1 MLRRNPSCYD
11 APSSGNKGG
20 RTALSIS
27 DKAKELVFGKPKD
40 PTDPR
45 VFHSLSLIAF
55 FAWVGLGA
63 DGLSSSAYGPE
74 ESFKALAEGGHQ
86 SLALLLAVA
95 TAVTVFVIAA
105 TYNKVIEVFP
115 TGGGG
120 YLVATKLLGSG
131 AGLTSGASLMVDY
144 VLTVAISLAAATKA
158 IFSFL
163 PAHWAPWALWFTMGS
178 LVILTYLNIR
188 GVKESTLVLTPIFL
202 TFLVTHALLIGWG
215 IFGHWDRLSS
225 VTSDAGN
232 AVREAGKSGT
242 LWPLFVGF
250 MLAYTMGAGTYTGI
264 EAVSNSM
271 NVLREPKVETGKR
284 TMRLMAWSL
293 AITAGGILLLYLLW
307 NVWGAWHQPGNQLK
321 SLNAVMIEQISGS
334 WTELYGINP
343 GVIKAFVI
351 VTLVSEAAL
360 LIAAA
365 QAGFVGGP
373 AVLSNM
379 ALDSWVPHRFANLSD
394 RLVTMN
400 GVVLMAAA
408 AGALI
413 IGTKGKVETLVI
425 MYAINVF
432 VVFVLTQLGM
442 CVHWW
447 KARRRVRAWSRNLTM
462 NLVGLVLC
470 GTILTFTL
478 IQKFTHGGYVTVI
491 ITLGLVLFCVS
502 VKIHYRNVSRLLR
515 RLDMAFREI
524 PEAHTDPG
532 LANPPEDAP
541 TAVLF
546 VGSYGGFGIHTFF
559 AIHKA
564 WPRYYQRFIFL
575 SVGVVDTAHF
585 KGVEEVENLEKET
598 ENTIRK
604 YVRLARGQGCY
615 AVGEYKIGPDAVEL
629 MMDMA
634 RKAKKDY
641 PQAVF
646 FSGKLVFPTENW
658 MTRLLHN
665 QTAYAVQREMQFEGM
680 TMIVLPVRAI

>member
-1 MLRRNPSCYD
+1 
-11 APSSGNKGG
+11 
-20 RTALSIS
+20 
-27 DKAKELVFGKPKD
+27 
-40 PTDPR
+40 
-45 VFHSLSLIAF
+45 
-55 FAWVGLGA
+55 
-63 DGLSSSAYGPE
+63 
-74 ESFKALAEGGHQ
+74 
-86 SLALLLAVA
+86 
-95 TAVTVFVIAA
+95 
-105 TYNKVIEVFP
+105 
-115 TGGGG
+115 
-120 YLVATKLLGSG
+120 
-131 AGLTSGASLMVDY
+131 MVDY
-144 VLTVAISLAAATKA
+144 VLTVAISLAAASKA
-158 IFSFL
+158 IFSIPVL
-163 PAHWAPWALWFTMGS
+163 HPWAHLSLWLTLGF
-178 LVILTYLNIR
+178 LAVLTYLNIR

-202 TFLVTHALLIGWG
+202 TFLLTHAIVIGWG
-215 IFGHWDRLSS
+215 IFGHSKDLSDIAG
-225 VTSDAGN
+225 DAATTVSKARSEG
-232 AVREAGKSGT
+232 S
-242 LWPLFVGF
+242 LWILFTGF

-271 NVLREPKVETGKR
+271 NVLRDPKVETGKR

-293 AITAGGILLLYLLW
+293 AITAGGILMCYLLLD
-307 NVWGAWHQPGNQLK
+307 VKPKGDK
-321 SLNAVMIEQISGS
+321 SLNGIMIEAVAGT
-334 WTELYGINP
+334 WNLTP
-343 GVIKAFVI
+343 GWFATFVFI
-351 VTLVSEAAL
+351 TLFSEAAL

-365 QAGFVGGP
+365 QAGFLGGP

-413 IGTKGKVETLVI
+413 VGTRGKVETLVI
-425 MYAINVF
+425 MYSINVF
-432 VVFVLTQLGM
+432 IVFVLTQIGM
-442 CVHWW
+442 SVHWI
-447 KARRRVRAWSRNLTM
+447 KVRRRVKAWWRNLALNT
-462 NLVGLVLC
+462 VGLVLC
-470 GTILTFTL
+470 ATILLFTV

-491 ITLGLVLFCVS
+491 ITLGLVTFCLV
-502 VKIHYRNVSRLLR
+502 VKLHYRKVSRLLR

-524 PEAHTDPG
+524 PEAATDPG
-532 LANPPEDAP
+532 LVNPGEDAP

-585 KGVEEVENLEKET
+585 KGVEEVENLERET

-634 RKAKKDY
+634 RKMKKEY

-658 MTRLLHN
+658 MTRFLHN
-665 QTAYAVQREMQFEGM
+665 QTAYAVQREMQFDGM

>member
-1 MLRRNPSCYD
+1 M
-11 APSSGNKGG
+11 
-20 RTALSIS
+20 
-27 DKAKELVFGKPKD
+27 
-40 PTDPR
+40 
-45 VFHSLSLIAF
+45 
-55 FAWVGLGA
+55 
-63 DGLSSSAYGPE
+63 
-74 ESFKALAEGGHQ
+74 
-86 SLALLLAVA
+86 
-95 TAVTVFVIAA
+95 
-105 TYNKVIEVFP
+105 FP

-120 YLVATKLLGSG
+120 YLVATKLLGGG
-131 AGLTSGASLMVDY
+131 AGLISGASLLVDY
-144 VLTVAISLAAATKA
+144 VLTVAISLAAASKA

-163 PAHWAPWALWFTMGS
+163 PPHWAVWSLWVSVGL
-178 LVILTYLNIR
+178 LVVLTQLNIR
-188 GVKESTLVLTPIFL
+188 GVKESTLVLMPIFV
-202 TFLVTHALLIGWG
+202 TFLLTHALVIGWG
-215 IFGHWDRLSS
+215 VFGHWDRLS
-225 VTSDAGN
+225 TITADASRDIRQ
-232 AVREAGKSGT
+232 AHETGT

-293 AITAGGILLLYLLW
+293 ALTAGGILFCYLLW
-307 NVWGAWHQPGNQLK
+307 NVTLEGQK
-321 SLNAVMIEQISGS
+321 SLNAVMIERISSS
-334 WTELYGINP
+334 WIEHLGLNT
-343 GVIKAFVI
+343 GVVRAFLI

-400 GVVLMAAA
+400 GVVLIGGAAA
-408 AGALI
+408 ALI
-413 IGTKGKVETLVI
+413 IGTGGKVETLVV

-442 CVHWW
+442 CVHWV
-447 KARRRVRAWSRNLTM
+447 KGRRRVRAWRRNLAL
-462 NLVGLVLC
+462 NLVGLALC
-470 GTILTFTL
+470 ATILAFTV
-478 IQKFTHGGYVTVI
+478 IQKFSHGGYVTVL
-491 ITLGLVLFCVS
+491 ITLGLVLVCVS
-502 VKIHYRNVSRLLR
+502 VRIHYRNVSRLLR

-524 PEAHTDPG
+524 PEAQTDPG
-532 LANPPEDAP
+532 LANPSPDAP

-585 KGVEEVENLEKET
+585 KGVEEVEGLERET

-615 AVGEYKIGPDAVEL
+615 AVGEYRIGPDAVES
-629 MMDMA
+629 MMEMA
-634 RKAKKDY
+634 RKLKKEY

-646 FSGKLVFPTENW
+646 FSGKLVFPNETW
-658 MTRLLHN
+658 MTRMLHN

-680 TMIVLPVRAI
+680 TMIVLPVRAV

>member
-1 MLRRNPSCYD
+1 M
-11 APSSGNKGG
+11 
-20 RTALSIS
+20 
-27 DKAKELVFGKPKD
+27 
-40 PTDPR
+40 
-45 VFHSLSLIAF
+45 
-55 FAWVGLGA
+55 
-63 DGLSSSAYGPE
+63 
-74 ESFKALAEGGHQ
+74 
-86 SLALLLAVA
+86 
-95 TAVTVFVIAA
+95 
-105 TYNKVIEVFP
+105 KVIEVFP

-131 AGLTSGASLMVDY
+131 AGLVSGASLMVDY
-144 VLTVAISLAAATKA
+144 VLTVAISLAAASKA
-158 IFSFL
+158 IFSIPIL
-163 PAHWAPWALWFTMGS
+163 HQWVHLSLWLTLGS
-178 LVILTYLNIR
+178 LAVLTYLNIR

-202 TFLVTHALLIGWG
+202 TFLLTHVVVIGWG
-215 IFGHWDRLSS
+215 IFGHWDNLTT
-225 VTSDAGN
+225 V
-232 AVREAGKSGT
+232 VKEAGSTVSTARDTGT

-271 NVLREPKVETGKR
+271 NVLREPKVVTGKR

-293 AITAGGILLLYLLW
+293 AVTAGGILLCYVLW
-307 NVWGAWHQPGNQLK
+307 GVKPMGEK
-321 SLNAVMIEQISGS
+321 SLNAIMIEAVAGK
-334 WTELYGINP
+334 WNFPP
-343 GVIKAFVI
+343 GLIATFIFVTI
-351 VTLVSEAAL
+351 FSEAAL

-365 QAGFVGGP
+365 QAGFLGGP
-373 AVLSNM
+373 AVLSNL

-413 IGTKGKVETLVI
+413 VATKGKVEMLVV

-432 VVFVLTQLGM
+432 VVFVLTQIGM
-442 CVHWW
+442 CVHWI
-447 KARRRVRAWSRNLTM
+447 KVKRREKTWRRNFAL
-462 NLVGLVLC
+462 NSIGLVLC

-478 IQKFTHGGYVTVI
+478 ITKFTHGGYNTVL
-491 ITLGLVLFCVS
+491 ITLGLIVFCIS
-502 VKIHYRNVSRLLR
+502 VKLHYRKVSRLLR

-524 PEAHTDPG
+524 PEAATDPG
-532 LANPPEDAP
+532 LVNPGEDAP

-546 VGSYGGFGIHTFF
+546 VGGYGGFGIHTFF

-634 RKAKKDY
+634 RKVKKDY

-646 FSGKLVFPTENW
+646 FSGKLVFPNENW

-680 TMIVLPVRAI
+680 AMIVLPVRAI

>member
-1 MLRRNPSCYD
+1 MWKVARRTTTIPPVGD
-11 APSSGNKGG
+11 KGG
-20 RTALSIS
+20 RRALSIS
-27 DKAKELVFGKPKD
+27 DKVQELVFGKPKD

-45 VFHSLSLIAF
+45 VFHRLSLIAF

-74 ESFKALAEGGHQ
+74 ESFKALAHGNHQ
-86 SLALLLAVA
+86 ALALFLAAA
-95 TAVTVFVIAA
+95 TALTVFIISA
-105 TYNKVIEVFP
+105 TYMKVIEVFP

-120 YLVATKLLGSG
+120 YLVATKLLGGG
-131 AGLTSGASLMVDY
+131 AGLVSGASLMVDY
-144 VLTVAISLAAATKA
+144 VLTVAISLSAASKA
-158 IFSFL
+158 LFSIPVL
-163 PAHWAPWALWFTMGS
+163 APWAHWTLWVT
-178 LVILTYLNIR
+178 VIFLTVLTYLNIR

-202 TFLVTHALLIGWG
+202 TFLVTHALVIGWG
-215 IFGHWDRLSS
+215 IFGHAENLSNVVS
-225 VTSDAGN
+225 TAGSTVSQAHSEGN
-232 AVREAGKSGT
+232 
-242 LWPLFVGF
+242 LWYLFTGF
-250 MLAYTMGAGTYTGI
+250 MLAYSMGAGTYTGI

-271 NVLREPKVETGKR
+271 NVLREPKVATGKR

-293 AITAGGILLLYLLW
+293 AITAGGILLCYVLW
-307 NVWGAWHQPGNQLK
+307 DVKEQGAK
-321 SLNAVMIEQISGS
+321 SLNGVMIEAVTAKWHFS
-334 WTELYGINP
+334 P
-343 GVIKAFVI
+343 GLITAFVFI
-351 VTLVSEAAL
+351 TIFSEAAL

-365 QAGFVGGP
+365 QAGFLGGP
-373 AVLSNM
+373 AVLSNL

-400 GVVLMAAA
+400 GVVLMSVA

-413 IGTKGKVETLVI
+413 VGTKGKVETLVV
-425 MYAINVF
+425 MYSINVF
-432 VVFVLTQLGM
+432 VVFVLTQIGM
-442 CVHWW
+442 CVHWI
-447 KARRRVRAWSRNLTM
+447 KARRRVRAWWRNLTV
-462 NLVGLVLC
+462 NTVGLVLC
-470 GTILTFTL
+470 ATILTFTV

-491 ITLGLVLFCVS
+491 ITAGLILFCLS
-502 VKIHYRNVSRLLR
+502 VKLHYRKVSRLLR

-524 PEAHTDPG
+524 PEASTDPG
-532 LANPPEDAP
+532 LVNPGEDAP

-585 KGVEEVENLEKET
+585 KGVEEVENLERET

-634 RKAKKDY
+634 RKMKKEH

-646 FSGKLVFPTENW
+646 FSGKLVFPNENW